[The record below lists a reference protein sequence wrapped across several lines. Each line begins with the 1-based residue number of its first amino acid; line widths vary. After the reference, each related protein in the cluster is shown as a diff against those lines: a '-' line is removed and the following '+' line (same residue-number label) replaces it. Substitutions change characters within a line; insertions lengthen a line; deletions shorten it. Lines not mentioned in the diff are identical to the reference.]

1 MWEWL
6 GSNSGQIQII
16 IALGALYL
24 AFKGY
29 KKILRQIE
37 ISQEQ
42 ERVAN
47 IQRGVE
53 LKVQS
58 MNLSI
63 MALDRSG
70 ILINNLEEIYTLS
83 KRVLKSLDENDEDKK
98 KDIEELIDTIRSK
111 LEGSK
116 EAQEEIILM
125 CNTINKID
133 ILHDSTILKS
143 LYELLILTVSDK
155 NLSDSMKHHF
165 VKTEN

>member
-83 KRVLKSLDENDEDKK
+83 KRALKSLDENDEDKK

-143 LYELLILTVSDK
+143 LYELLILTVNDK

>member
-143 LYELLILTVSDK
+143 LYELLILTVNDM